1 MTMTKTKGPKKR
13 YFFLIIFLLIIIIL
27 NGCISNV
34 QEEYKNSKDKKI
46 KIALLLPIGS
56 KDNNLSRLG
65 KSLRD
70 AAFLA
75 KQDLANNFLEIRTYD
90 TYGINQKGILAY
102 KLALEEKNE
111 IIVGPFLSSV
121 TMEISNQFPFNSVNI
136 LSLSDD
142 PTIVGRKIFILGD
155 TVVNRANNLIQ
166 YAMNNKKYRF
176 ALIGPVRD
184 NNNKISSLISN
195 KILMNRGTVTFT
207 SYYSDDISA
216 ISDLA
221 QEIKN
226 KIIQTNTDV
235 VIFTGKPD
243 KRMAHLAAELAD
255 ITVNKINKGIQIM
268 GLNHWENSASILSEP
283 ALQKAWFTMPDQR
296 FRSFYENKFINK
308 FGYIPHPK
316 SNLAYDAVAS
326 LGVLHKNLTNNEND
340 YFDKFNGL
348 FNRNG
353 FIGIDGIFRFNNDR
367 IAEKELS
374 IIELIS
380 GKPKMLKQAKSRFQ

>member
-1 MTMTKTKGPKKR
+1 MTKTKGQKKH
-13 YFFLIIFLLIIIIL
+13 YFFLIIFLSIIIIL
-27 NGCISNV
+27 NACISNV
-34 QEEYKNSKDKKI
+34 QEDYNHLKDNKI

-56 KDNNLSRLG
+56 KDNNLSKLG

-75 KQDLANNFLEIRTYD
+75 KEDLANNLLEIRTYD
-90 TYGINQKGILAY
+90 TYGNTRKGILAY
-102 KLALEEKNE
+102 NVALEEKNE
-111 IIVGPFLSSV
+111 IIIGPYLSTV
-121 TMEISNQFPFNSVNI
+121 TKEISNQIPFNSVNI

-166 YAMNNKKYRF
+166 YAINNKKYRF
-176 ALIGPVRD
+176 ALIGPVKD
-184 NNNKISSLISN
+184 NNNKIISLISN
-195 KILMNRGTVTFT
+195 KILMNRGTITFS
-207 SYYSDDISA
+207 SYYSNDVSA

-221 QEIKN
+221 QDIKN
-226 KIIQTNTDV
+226 RIIQTNTDV
-235 VIFTGKPD
+235 IIFTGEPD
-243 KRMAHLAAELAD
+243 KRMSHLAAELAD
-255 ITVNKINKGIQIM
+255 ITVNKKDKGIQIM
-268 GLNHWENSASILSEP
+268 GLTHWENSASILSEP

-296 FRSFYENKFINK
+296 FRSFYENKFIKK

-326 LGVLHKNLTNNEND
+326 LGVIHKNFKNNKND

-374 IIELIS
+374 IIQLIS

>member
-1 MTMTKTKGPKKR
+1 MTMTKIKGPKKH
-13 YFFLIIFLLIIIIL
+13 YFFLIIFLSIIIIL

-46 KIALLLPIGS
+46 KIALLLPISS

-75 KQDLANNFLEIRTYD
+75 KQDLDNNFLEIRTYD

-207 SYYSDDISA
+207 SYYSYDISA

-221 QEIKN
+221 QQIKN

-235 VIFTGKPD
+235 VISTGKPD

>member
-1 MTMTKTKGPKKR
+1 MTKTKRQKKH
-13 YFFLIIFLLIIIIL
+13 YFFLIIFLSIIIIL
-27 NGCISNV
+27 NACISNV
-34 QEEYKNSKDKKI
+34 QEDYNHLKDNKI

-56 KDNNLSRLG
+56 KDNNLSKLG

-75 KQDLANNFLEIRTYD
+75 KEDLANNLLEIRTYD
-90 TYGINQKGILAY
+90 TYGNTRKGILAY
-102 KLALEEKNE
+102 NVALEEKNE
-111 IIVGPFLSSV
+111 IIIGPYLSTV
-121 TMEISNQFPFNSVNI
+121 TKEISNQIPFNSVNI

-166 YAMNNKKYRF
+166 YAINNKKYRF
-176 ALIGPVRD
+176 AIIGPVKD
-184 NNNKISSLISN
+184 DNNKILSLISN
-195 KILMNRGTVTFT
+195 KILMHRGTITFS
-207 SYYSDDISA
+207 SYYSNDVSA

-221 QEIKN
+221 QDIKN
-226 KIIQTNTDV
+226 RIIQTNTDV
-235 VIFTGKPD
+235 IIFTGEPD
-243 KRMAHLAAELAD
+243 KRMSHLAAELAD
-255 ITVNKINKGIQIM
+255 ITVNKKDKGIQIM
-268 GLNHWENSASILSEP
+268 GLTHWENSASILSEP

-296 FRSFYENKFINK
+296 FRSFYENKFIKK

-326 LGVLHKNLTNNEND
+326 LGVIHKNFNNNKND

-374 IIELIS
+374 IIQLIS
-380 GKPKMLKQAKSRFQ
+380 GKPNMLKQAKSQFQ

>member
-1 MTMTKTKGPKKR
+1 MTKTKEQKKH
-13 YFFLIIFLLIIIIL
+13 YFFLIIFLSIIIIS
-27 NGCISNV
+27 NACISNV
-34 QEEYKNSKDKKI
+34 QEDYNHLKDNKI

-56 KDNNLSRLG
+56 KDNNLSKLG

-75 KQDLANNFLEIRTYD
+75 KEDLANNLLEIRTYD
-90 TYGINQKGILAY
+90 TYGNTRKGILAY
-102 KLALEEKNE
+102 NVALEEKNE
-111 IIVGPFLSSV
+111 IIIGPYLSTV
-121 TMEISNQFPFNSVNI
+121 TKEISNQIPFNSVNI

-166 YAMNNKKYRF
+166 YAINNKKYRF
-176 ALIGPVRD
+176 AVIGPVKD
-184 NNNKISSLISN
+184 DNNKIQSLISN
-195 KILMNRGTVTFT
+195 KILMHRGTITFS
-207 SYYSDDISA
+207 SYYSNDVSA

-221 QEIKN
+221 QDVKN
-226 KIIQTNTDV
+226 RIIQTNTDV
-235 VIFTGKPD
+235 IIFTGEPD
-243 KRMAHLAAELAD
+243 KRMSHLAAELAD
-255 ITVNKINKGIQIM
+255 ITVNKKDKGIQIM
-268 GLNHWENSASILSEP
+268 GLTHWENSASILSEP

-296 FRSFYENKFINK
+296 FRSFYENKFIKK
-308 FGYIPHPK
+308 FGYTPHPK

-326 LGVLHKNLTNNEND
+326 LGVLHKNLTNNGND

-374 IIELIS
+374 IIQLIS
-380 GKPKMLKQAKSRFQ
+380 GKPKMLKQAKSQFQ

>member
-1 MTMTKTKGPKKR
+1 MAKIRMQKNY
-13 YFFLIIFLLIIIIL
+13 YFFLIICLSILIIL

-34 QEEYKNSKDKKI
+34 KQDYHNLKDKKI
-46 KIALLLPIGS
+46 KIALLLPIS
-56 KDNNLSRLG
+56 AKDNNLSKIG

-75 KQDLANNFLEIRTYD
+75 KEDLGNNLLKINTYD
-90 TYGINQKGILAY
+90 TYGLTQKGVLAY
-102 KLALEEKNE
+102 NLALEEKNE
-111 IIVGPFLSSV
+111 IIIGPFLSSV
-121 TMEISNQFPFNSVNI
+121 TTEISNQFSFNNLNI

-155 TVVNRANNLIQ
+155 TIVNRANNLIQ
-166 YAMNNKKYRF
+166 YAINDNNYRF
-176 ALIGPVRD
+176 ALIGPVR
-184 NNNKISSLISN
+184 NNNDQINSLISN
-195 KILMNRGTVTFT
+195 KILMKGGIITFS
-207 SYYSDDISA
+207 SYYSNDISA

-221 QEIKN
+221 QDVKN
-226 KIIQTNTDV
+226 KIIQTNTDII
-235 VIFTGKPD
+235 IFTGEPD
-243 KRMAHLAAELAD
+243 KRMSHLAAELAD
-255 ITVNKINKGIQIM
+255 ITVNKTNKGIQIM
-268 GLNHWENSASILSEP
+268 GLTHWENSASILSEP
-283 ALQKAWFTMPDQR
+283 SLQKAWFTMPDQR
-296 FRSFYENKFINK
+296 FRSFYEDKFIKK

-326 LGVLHKNLTNNEND
+326 LGVIHKNLNNDRND

-374 IIELIS
+374 IIQLIS
-380 GKPKMLKQAKSRFQ
+380 GKPKILKQAKNQFE

>member
-1 MTMTKTKGPKKR
+1 MTKTKGQKKH
-13 YFFLIIFLLIIIIL
+13 YFFLIIFLSIIIIL
-27 NGCISNV
+27 NACISNV
-34 QEEYKNSKDKKI
+34 QEDYNHLKDNKI

-56 KDNNLSRLG
+56 KDNNLSKLG

-75 KQDLANNFLEIRTYD
+75 KEDLANNLLEIRTYD
-90 TYGINQKGILAY
+90 TYGNTRKGILAY
-102 KLALEEKNE
+102 NVALEEKNE
-111 IIVGPFLSSV
+111 IIIGPYLSTV
-121 TMEISNQFPFNSVNI
+121 TKEISNQIPFNSVNI

-166 YAMNNKKYRF
+166 YAINNKKYRF
-176 ALIGPVRD
+176 AIIGPVKD
-184 NNNKISSLISN
+184 DNNKILSLISN
-195 KILMNRGTVTFT
+195 KILMHRGTITFS
-207 SYYSDDISA
+207 SYYSNDVSA

-221 QEIKN
+221 QDIKN
-226 KIIQTNTDV
+226 RIIQTNTDV
-235 VIFTGKPD
+235 IIFTGEPD
-243 KRMAHLAAELAD
+243 KRISHLAAELAD
-255 ITVNKINKGIQIM
+255 ITVNKKDKGIQIM
-268 GLNHWENSASILSEP
+268 GLTHWENSASILSEP

-296 FRSFYENKFINK
+296 FRSFYENKFIKK

-326 LGVLHKNLTNNEND
+326 LGVIHKNFNNNKND

-374 IIELIS
+374 IIQLIS
-380 GKPKMLKQAKSRFQ
+380 GKPNMLKQAKSQFQ

>member
-1 MTMTKTKGPKKR
+1 MTKTKGQKKH
-13 YFFLIIFLLIIIIL
+13 YFFLIIFLSIIIIL
-27 NGCISNV
+27 NACISNV
-34 QEEYKNSKDKKI
+34 QEDYNHLKDNKI

-56 KDNNLSRLG
+56 KDNNLSKLG

-75 KQDLANNFLEIRTYD
+75 KEDLGNNLLEIRTYD
-90 TYGINQKGILAY
+90 TYGNTRKGILAY
-102 KLALEEKNE
+102 NVALEEKNE
-111 IIVGPFLSSV
+111 IIIGPYLSTV
-121 TMEISNQFPFNSVNI
+121 TKEISNQIPFNSVNI

-166 YAMNNKKYRF
+166 YAIKNKKYRF
-176 ALIGPVRD
+176 ALIGPVKND
-184 NNNKISSLISN
+184 NNKIYSQILN
-195 KILMNRGTVTFT
+195 KILMNRGTITFS
-207 SYYSDDISA
+207 SYYSNDVSA

-221 QEIKN
+221 QDIKN
-226 KIIQTNTDV
+226 RIIQTNTDV
-235 VIFTGKPD
+235 IIFTGEPD
-243 KRMAHLAAELAD
+243 KRMSHLAAELAD
-255 ITVNKINKGIQIM
+255 ITVNKIDKGIQIM
-268 GLNHWENSASILSEP
+268 GLTHWENSASILSEP

-296 FRSFYENKFINK
+296 FRSFYENKFIKK

-326 LGVLHKNLTNNEND
+326 LGVIHKNFNNNKND

-374 IIELIS
+374 IIQLIS
-380 GKPKMLKQAKSRFQ
+380 GKPNMLKQAKSQFQ

>member
-1 MTMTKTKGPKKR
+1 MTKTKGQKKY
-13 YFFLIIFLLIIIIL
+13 YFFLIFFLSIIIIL
-27 NGCISNV
+27 NACISNV
-34 QEEYKNSKDKKI
+34 QEDYNHLKDNKI

-56 KDNNLSRLG
+56 KDNNLSKLG

-75 KQDLANNFLEIRTYD
+75 KEDLANNLLEIRTYD
-90 TYGINQKGILAY
+90 TYGNTRKGILAY
-102 KLALEEKNE
+102 NVALEEKNE
-111 IIVGPFLSSV
+111 IIIGPYLSTV
-121 TMEISNQFPFNSVNI
+121 TKEISNQIPFNSVNI

-166 YAMNNKKYRF
+166 YAINNKKYRF
-176 ALIGPVRD
+176 AIIGPVKD
-184 NNNKISSLISN
+184 DNNKILSLISN
-195 KILMNRGTVTFT
+195 KILMHRGTITFS
-207 SYYSDDISA
+207 SYYSNDVSV

-221 QEIKN
+221 QDIKN
-226 KIIQTNTDV
+226 RIIQTNTDV
-235 VIFTGKPD
+235 IIFTGEPD
-243 KRMAHLAAELAD
+243 KRMSHLAAELAD
-255 ITVNKINKGIQIM
+255 ITVNKKDKGIQIM
-268 GLNHWENSASILSEP
+268 GLTHWENSASILSEP

-296 FRSFYENKFINK
+296 FRSFYENKFIKK

-326 LGVLHKNLTNNEND
+326 LGVIHKNFNNNKND

-374 IIELIS
+374 IIQLIS
-380 GKPKMLKQAKSRFQ
+380 GKPNMLKQAKSQFQ